1 MNPSRLFQHVTLAA
15 ASMLPITAAETESS
29 FWSRETL
36 IGDWGGVRKD
46 LADQGFTIKL
56 STTGYHSGLLSG
68 SGDESFEF
76 GGRSDAFID
85 FNTGKL
91 GLSDSG
97 GFHVH
102 VESRYGSTPRA
113 VIFPMLGS
121 RVCAPASTF
130 NSRYLKSE
138 KHRPL

>member
-1 MNPSRLFQHVTLAA
+1 MNSAYIFAPALLISGIAA
-15 ASMLPITAAETESS
+15 AAADQHT

-46 LADQGFTIKL
+46 IADQSVSIKL

-68 SGDESFEF
+68 SGDESFET

-91 GLSDSG
+91 GLSGSG

-113 VIFPMLGS
+113 VIFPMRGS
-121 RVCAPASTF
+121 RVCAPASAF